1 MTNNPTANGPCRYH
15 GNNTARE
22 TDSGA
27 KSAGAGIIA
36 ARLSDLER
44 NSATRRQ
51 RAGADSPPK
60 AAGDRPALLAQ
71 QKVEKEAAKY
81 HCRSHVDADRQWI
94 MTHLRNGMKPRE
106 IEGLTR
112 RSSAFIYSCKKL
124 LAGEY
129 PREATIAGQ
138 LSGYCS
144 VYRRVQTG
152 VQVPP
157 KHQS

>member
-60 AAGDRPALLAQ
+60 AAGDRRPAG
-71 QKVEKEAAKY
+71 AAKSRERGSEIPLPLP
-81 HCRSHVDADRQWI
+81 CR
-94 MTHLRNGMKPRE
+94 
-106 IEGLTR
+106 R
-112 RSSAFIYSCKKL
+112 RSAMDYDPSA
-124 LAGEY
+124 
-129 PREATIAGQ
+129 
-138 LSGYCS
+138 
-144 VYRRVQTG
+144 
-152 VQVPP
+152 
-157 KHQS
+157 